1 MDTYTFC
8 ERLGKVEGNRW
19 MKAHWSNWY
28 NEDYIKKLAERGVKR
43 VRIPIGDWTVNQYSH
58 YKGCMDGAADEIKKM
73 LDICA

>member
-8 ERLGKVEGNRW
+8 ERLGKLEGNRW

-43 VRIPIGDWTVNQYSH
+43 VRIPIGDWTVN
-58 YKGCMDGAADEIKKM
+58 
-73 LDICA
+73 